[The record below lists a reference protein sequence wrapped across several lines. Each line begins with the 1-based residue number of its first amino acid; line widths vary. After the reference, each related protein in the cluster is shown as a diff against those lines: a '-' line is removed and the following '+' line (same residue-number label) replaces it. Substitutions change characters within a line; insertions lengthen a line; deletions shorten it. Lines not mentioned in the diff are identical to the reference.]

1 MSGTEEEIRPEEWL
15 ETLEFLSDEDM
26 LIGGSSVTSG
36 DDFSGGVFSGGVFSG
51 GVTSGDVF
59 SSDDFSG
66 GGTSFGGTSGGVFSF
81 GVTSGGC
88 TSGSET
94 NGSSSSS
101 KQASPDSGIKKELNV
116 EEGVLAVKE
125 QINRLSPE
133 EPFEPEDLFAK
144 LKDEGDRQQ
153 RYEIKPDFRKY
164 VSSIFSEYFALP
176 TRLRFSGTCV
186 SEFTSLVNSAYGL
199 QQPSQ
204 CERPTSISGK
214 YKECFSFMIDVLGK
228 MNDECDMSSEIP
240 NLIND
245 MSEMKLD
252 LEDVRSD
259 VDMLISQS
267 PNNEEI
273 FTVESDVKT
282 DETSALSHAMEKLRQ
297 QLIEKFPGI
306 IFSNLIETSYMEN
319 KLFEV
324 SEPTYTR
331 GHLDSARRKRYNILN
346 KVTKGTAKVGTVAS
360 ILCLGT
366 PVAVAEAA
374 AKATKV
380 AVAKKGYKCSIYVKV
395 TTFVEGGK
403 RQREV

>member
-1 MSGTEEEIRPEEWL
+1 VCWQLIVSFVSFLHGSMSMSGTEEDFWSELSEI
-15 ETLEFLSDEDM
+15 LSDDDDFS
-26 LIGGSSVTSG
+26 GVTSFG
-36 DDFSGGVFSGGVFSG
+36 ATSGGVTSFGVTSGGVFSGGVFSG
-51 GVTSGDVF
+51 A
-59 SSDDFSG
+59 
-66 GGTSFGGTSGGVFSF
+66 GTSGGV
-81 GVTSGGC
+81 

-101 KQASPDSGIKKELNV
+101 KQASPALGIKKELNV

-125 QINRLSPE
+125 QMNRLSRG

-164 VSSIFSEYFALP
+164 VSNVFSEYFALP
-176 TRLRFSGTCV
+176 TRLRFGGMCV

-214 YKECFSFMIDVLGK
+214 YKECFSFMIDVLWR
-228 MNDECDMSSEIP
+228 MNGECDMSSEIP

-331 GHLDSARRKRYNILN
+331 GHLDSARRKRFNMLK

-360 ILCLGT
+360 IFYLGT

-380 AVAKKGYKCSIYVKV
+380 AVAKKGYKCSISVKV
-395 TTFVEGGK
+395 TTSVEGGK